1 MNLVAPIYERVSKKS
16 LQLPSIINTLMID
29 DDQFDR
35 TRFSH
40 ICRGTGLTVKI
51 KDTATIDE
59 MRHALDDNKFDI
71 VFIDYR
77 LNDGTGLDVLE
88 EIQTHPI
95 NCDAA
100 TIMIAGEGQA
110 EIAVTALKKGCSDY
124 IVKDNLNPE
133 SLRRA
138 IINAL
143 QKSSLQTSLNIEA
156 NMRTSFETVLSGL
169 KNECIVE
176 MRPMLSRMLMTVRK
190 NMTAG
195 SGDEISSFQ
204 ATMREL
210 EDSCLRLFAFLDDIE
225 SFKPKQ
231 PDT

>member
-1 MNLVAPIYERVSKKS
+1 MNLVAPIYERISKKS
-16 LQLPSIINTLMID
+16 LPLPNIINALMID

-35 TRFSH
+35 NRFRRL
-40 ICRGTGLTVKI
+40 CMEVGLTIKI
-51 KDTATIDE
+51 TEVATIPE
-59 MRHALDDNKFDI
+59 MRESLDDNKYDI

-77 LNDGTGLDVLE
+77 LSEGNGLEVLE

-110 EIAVTALKKGCSDY
+110 EIAVTALKSGCSDY

-143 QKSSLQTSLNIEA
+143 QKSSLQSSLNIEA
-156 NMRTSFETVLSGL
+156 NMRTAFETVLSGL

-190 NMTAG
+190 NMSPNPG
-195 SGDEISSFQ
+195 GDGSSFRT
-204 ATMREL
+204 TMAEL
-210 EDSCLRLFAFLDDIE
+210 EESCLRLFSFLDDIE
-225 SFKPKQ
+225 TFQ
-231 PDT
+231 LE

>member
-1 MNLVAPIYERVSKKS
+1 MNLVAPIYERISKKS
-16 LQLPSIINTLMID
+16 LPLPNIINALMID

-35 TRFSH
+35 NRFRRL
-40 ICRGTGLTVKI
+40 CMEVGLTIKI
-51 KDTATIDE
+51 SEVATIPE
-59 MRHALDDNKFDI
+59 MRESLDDNKYDI

-77 LNDGTGLDVLE
+77 LNEGNGLDVLE

-110 EIAVTALKKGCSDY
+110 EIAVAALKNGCSDY
-124 IVKDNLNPE
+124 IVKDNLNSE

-143 QKSSLQTSLNIEA
+143 QKSSLQSSLNIEA
-156 NMRTSFETVLSGL
+156 NMRTAFETVLSGL

-190 NMTAG
+190 NMSPNPG
-195 SGDEISSFQ
+195 GDGSSFRT
-204 ATMREL
+204 TMAEL
-210 EDSCLRLFAFLDDIE
+210 EESCLRLFSFLDDIE
-225 SFKPKQ
+225 NFQ
-231 PDT
+231 LE